1 MFENFFTKVYH
12 KIFTHSTSLQHPEYG
27 GSGISEDCYN
37 WIRANVKSGSPVLE
51 FGAGLVS
58 TPKLSKHYNL
68 TSVEHNEKYIGAFK
82 SHYIYGPLS
91 ANDGWYEV
99 NALHELNEKEFD
111 LAIIDGPPGSGN
123 RFGILLNLQFLKNSK
138 KILVDDTNRPS
149 EKLLLELLSRALNR
163 PYSSFENFAVI
174 ENYQ

>member
-1 MFENFFTKVYH
+1 MFEKFFVKVYRR
-12 KIFTHSTSLQHPEYG
+12 ISPNSTPLQHPEFG
-27 GSGISEDCYN
+27 GSGITEDCYH
-37 WIRANVKSGSPVLE
+37 WIRANVKSGSPILE

-58 TPKLSKHYNL
+58 TPKLSEHYKL
-68 TSVEHNEKYIGAFK
+68 TSVEHNKKYIGAFK
-82 SHYIYGPLS
+82 SHYIYAPLS
-91 ANDGWYEV
+91 PNDGWYEV
-99 NALHELNEKEFD
+99 DELGELNEMEFD

-138 KILVDDTNRPS
+138 QILVDDTNRPS

-163 PYSSFENFAVI
+163 SYSSFENFAVI